1 MTELPPDR
9 LLLSEVR
16 EGAETIALLAQN
28 EEAFRG
34 AVDAFRAQ
42 DGESMQLLLDRH
54 QLGERCELVCHWLR
68 SKECVLLCLE
78 LSGLPPRDEQPP
90 DVREFAE
97 VVSKIAGDEELLQQ
111 IVIAIEE
118 RDPDVWNSLV
128 ARAQLQPFSH
138 LLCHWACTVHF
149 RRVCGVICQQLVT
162 ARDELVG
169 ELRISAQAIGKL
181 TADRE
186 SFASAVEAVGASD
199 CDGLRKTLEQAG
211 LAAIGRPICEW
222 FCSWRCML
230 LCLDTCRAFP
240 IEQPQRPV
248 EEMLEFARATGKL
261 AAEQSALERLAA
273 AVLREDAETL
283 QRLLAEFEFERFCL
297 QFAHWVCFLR
307 CQIFCV
313 CVSPPQTTGIFT
325 HIGGLS
331 YINDVESQA
340 PGSGLTD
347 SDKRAFY
354 STLRLNGGV
363 DPVDGSPLIEYR
375 FQTLATSKD
384 GTKLADETTPI
395 SPATIWD
402 NVTPAL
408 MERTNIGAFTRLIP
422 VLVPFPHMEIE
433 EIEVVV
439 DPTGAKGLA
448 GNTFTIVPESEGW
461 IALPPMVPLMSM
473 VPSTGWTFY
482 PNGNLLELNTVK
494 LQATAPLDETGLV
507 AGQTAVTSTAPEL
520 ATDVHYGIRMMTR
533 DVGDKG
539 NGSEAGTCEH
549 IALDNVLYDNVLHHP
564 YWPGGPFAPSGL
576 GEKELAVAD
585 LGIAE
590 LAASPCSDL
599 SDSLTVQ
606 FTAAHPNL
614 GPVAIE
620 LQGPGGPY
628 TFELVPPAPPVP
640 GDWYGVG
647 GDLFTDPPA
656 PAKPAPVSFA
666 ELPPCAYF
674 LRLSVSVLLTTGDSN
689 PLPLEDYIAFC
700 KSA

>member
-1 MTELPPDR
+1 MTDLTPDR
-9 LLLSEVR
+9 VLLSEVD
-16 EGAETIALLAQN
+16 EGAETLALLAQN

-34 AVDAFRAQ
+34 AVDAFRAK
-42 DGESMQLLLDRH
+42 DGESMQLLLERL
-54 QLGERCELVCHWLR
+54 QLGGRCQLVCHWLR

-90 DVREFAE
+90 DVLEFAE
-97 VVSKIAGDEELLQQ
+97 AVAKLAGDEELLQQ

-118 RDPDVWNSLV
+118 RDASLWSALV
-128 ARAQLQPFSH
+128 ERARLQPFSH

-149 RRVCGVICQQLVT
+149 RTVCGVVCQKSGA
-162 ARDELVG
+162 ARADLAA
-169 ELRISAQAIGKL
+169 ELRVAGQAIGRL
-181 TADRE
+181 AADKE
-186 SFASAVEAVGASD
+186 SFASAVQAVGASD
-199 CDGLRKTLEQAG
+199 CEGLRATLEQAA

-222 FCSWRCML
+222 FCSWRCVL
-230 LCLDTCRAFP
+230 LCVDTCRQFP
-240 IEQPQRPV
+240 IELPQRPV
-248 EEMLEFARATGKL
+248 EEMLEFARATGRI
-261 AAEQSALERLAA
+261 AAERSALERLAA
-273 AVLREDAETL
+273 AVLREDTETL
-283 QRLLAEFEFERFCL
+283 RRLLAELKFEPYCL

-307 CQIFCV
+307 CQIFCT

-325 HIGGLS
+325 HIGVLS
-331 YINDVESQA
+331 YVNDIESHA

-347 SDKRAFY
+347 SEHRAFY

-363 DPVDGSPLIEYR
+363 DLVDGAPLIEYR
-375 FQTLATSKD
+375 FQTLAISQD
-384 GTKLADETTPI
+384 GTKLADGTTPI
-395 SPATIWD
+395 TPATVWD

-408 MERTNIGAFTRLIP
+408 MEPTSIGAFTRLVSVP
-422 VLVPFPHMEIE
+422 LPFPHLEIE

-439 DPTGAKGLA
+439 NPAGAKGLA
-448 GNTFTIVPESEGW
+448 GDTFTIVPEGEGW
-461 IALPPMVPLMSM
+461 IALPPMVPTTPM

-482 PNGNLLELNTVK
+482 PNGNLVNLDTVK
-494 LQATAPLDETGLV
+494 LQAAAALDETGLI
-507 AGQTAVTSTAPEL
+507 AGQTAVTPTAPTL
-520 ATDVHYGIRMMTR
+520 AADVHYAIRMMTR
-533 DVGDKG
+533 EVGDKSD
-539 NGSEAGTCEH
+539 GSESGTCEH
-549 IALDNVLYDNVLHHP
+549 IAVDNVLYDNVLHHP

-614 GPVAIE
+614 GPVSIE

-628 TFELVPPAPPVP
+628 TFELVPPAPTAS

-647 GDLFTDPPA
+647 GDLLTSPPA
-656 PAKPAPVSFA
+656 PAKPAQISFA

-674 LRLSVSVLLTTGDSN
+674 LKLTVSVLLTTGESH